1 MVASEIDEPVVDLL
15 HIQAWRLSARTGTPS
30 RGHVV
35 RARSNAPPAA
45 SSATS
50 QSPVNLMM
58 VATMRAQSVSN
69 ANRTARPAAGSGP
82 DAGAAPSA
90 VSAPPLRP
98 VHCACRAR
106 APHAPRARRGFRPR
120 RTATPGS
127 VPSARLAPWDE
138 LRRPPRLAS
147 SRSRTSRKSMPEIH
161 SLASVNGP
169 SETTTRPSRSITWV
183 ASAGGRGDVQVLHR
197 PRTGGQGD

>member
-15 HIQAWRLSARTGTPS
+15 HSQAWRVSARTGTPS

-69 ANRTARPAAGSGP
+69 ANRTAA
-82 DAGAAPSA
+82 
-90 VSAPPLRP
+90 
-98 VHCACRAR
+98 
-106 APHAPRARRGFRPR
+106 
-120 RTATPGS
+120 
-127 VPSARLAPWDE
+127 
-138 LRRPPRLAS
+138 
-147 SRSRTSRKSMPEIH
+147 
-161 SLASVNGP
+161 
-169 SETTTRPSRSITWV
+169 
-183 ASAGGRGDVQVLHR
+183 AGGRFGPGRRRGTVC
-197 PRTGGQGD
+197 GQCATPTAGSLRLPSSSASRAARSTWFSSTSNGHAGLSTISPARAMG